1 MKNSERIDIPFGR
14 IVIARVDAEAE
25 YSPLLTEEDKEHL
38 ATLAAPARRAQW
50 STCRVILREE
60 LGESATLRYAPA
72 GALILVSPI
81 GNVRF
86 VSISHSDEWVAVMLS
101 EGRCGVDIE
110 ALGRNFSRVAS
121 RYISHEERAQFE
133 AQVGDH
139 FEGIMWSAEEA
150 IYKYGNTSGI
160 DFIEDMVIT
169 GFDTTQ
175 KTITAELY
183 GHATPVVHYHFVGDH
198 ILCYLSDNQQ

>member
-1 MKNSERIDIPFGR
+1 MDNLQRIDIPFGR
-14 IVIARVDAEAE
+14 IIIARVDPEAE
-25 YSPLLTEEDKEHL
+25 HSTLLTEEDREHL

-50 STCRVILREE
+50 STCREILRSE
-60 LGESATLRYAPA
+60 LGEGAGLRYAPT

-81 GNVRF
+81 DGFRF

-169 GFDTTQ
+169 GFDTANQ
-175 KTITAELY
+175 TISAELY
-183 GHATPVVHYHFVGDH
+183 GLATPTIHYRIVGDH
-198 ILCYLSDNQQ
+198 ILCYLSDNQ

>member
-1 MKNSERIDIPFGR
+1 MNDLQRIDIPFGR
-14 IVIARVDAEAE
+14 IIIARVDAEAE
-25 YSPLLTEEDKEHL
+25 NSPLMTEEDREHL

-60 LGESATLRYAPA
+60 LGEGAQLRYAPT

-81 GNVRF
+81 EGIRF
-86 VSISHSDEWVAVMLS
+86 VSLSHSDEWVAVMLS

-150 IYKYGNTSGI
+150 LYKFGSNPGL
-160 DFIEDMVIT
+160 DFIQDMVIT
-169 GFDTTQ
+169 GFDTAEQ
-175 KTITAELY
+175 TITAELY
-183 GHATPVVHYHFVGDH
+183 GLATPTVHYRFVGDH
-198 ILCYLSDNQQ
+198 ILCYLSDNQ

>member
-1 MKNSERIDIPFGR
+1 MNDLQRIDIPSGR
-14 IVIARVDAEAE
+14 IIIARVDPEAE
-25 YSPLLTEEDKEHL
+25 NSPLMTEEDREHL

-60 LGESATLRYAPA
+60 LGEGAQLRYAPT

-81 GNVRF
+81 EGIRF
-86 VSISHSDEWVAVMLS
+86 VSLSHSDEWVAVMLS

-139 FEGIMWSAEEA
+139 FEAIMWSAEEA
-150 IYKYGNTSGI
+150 IYKFGSNPGL
-160 DFIEDMVIT
+160 DFIQDMVIT
-169 GFDTTQ
+169 GFDTTNQ
-175 KTITAELY
+175 TITAELY
-183 GHATPVVHYHFVGDH
+183 GLATPTVHYHFVGDQ
-198 ILCYLSDNQQ
+198 ILCYLSDNQ

>member
-1 MKNSERIDIPFGR
+1 MNDLQRIEIPFGR
-14 IVIARVDAEAE
+14 IILSRINTEAE
-25 YSPLLTEEDKEHL
+25 NSPLLTDEDREHL

-50 STCRVILREE
+50 STCREILRRE
-60 LGESATLRYAPA
+60 LGEGAGLRYAPT

-81 GNVRF
+81 EGIRF

-101 EGRCGVDIE
+101 ARRCGVDIE

-139 FEGIMWSAEEA
+139 FEAIMWSAEEA
-150 IYKYGNTSGI
+150 LYKFGNNPGL
-160 DFIEDMVIT
+160 DFIDDMVIT
-169 GFDTTQ
+169 GFDTTEQ
-175 KTITAELY
+175 TISAELY
-183 GHATPVVHYHFVGDH
+183 GLATPTVHYRFVDDQ
-198 ILCYLSDNQQ
+198 ILCYLSDNQ